1 MILRPPISTRT
12 ATLFPYTTLF
22 RSEDLRRVID
32 LVADRELANVRAH
45 LLDHARDVMADDRG
59 QRHVIRVVAAAD
71 LVVERIDGS
80 GVHPH
85 PHLARTDF
93 WHRHLAQL
101 ERVRP
106 AEAGEAG
113 GLHGLG
119 HDAVLSATARSEAHT
134 SELQSLMHI

>member
-85 PHLARTDF
+85 PH
-93 WHRHLAQL
+93 
-101 ERVRP
+101 
-106 AEAGEAG
+106 
-113 GLHGLG
+113 
-119 HDAVLSATARSEAHT
+119 RSEEHT
-134 SELQSLMHI
+134 SELQSLMRNSYAVFCFKKKKQSKTIIR

>member
-1 MILRPPISTRT
+1 
-12 ATLFPYTTLF
+12 
-22 RSEDLRRVID
+22 
-32 LVADRELANVRAH
+32 
-45 LLDHARDVMADDRG
+45 MADDRG

-106 AEAGEAG
+106 AEAGEDG

-119 HDAVLSATARSEAHT
+119 HDDVLSAKEARSEEHT
-134 SELQSLMHI
+134 SELQSLMRISYAVFCLKKKNTIPT

>member
-59 QRHVIRVVAAAD
+59 QRHVIRVVALAD

-80 GVHPH
+80 GVHRP
-85 PHLARTDF
+85 PHLERTDF
-93 WHRHLAQL
+93 CHRRLAQPAP
-101 ERVRP
+101 VRP
-106 AEAGEAG
+106 PLAGAAAG
-113 GLHGLG
+113 LVGLG
-119 HDAVLSATARSEAHT
+119 HDAVL
-134 SELQSLMHI
+134 